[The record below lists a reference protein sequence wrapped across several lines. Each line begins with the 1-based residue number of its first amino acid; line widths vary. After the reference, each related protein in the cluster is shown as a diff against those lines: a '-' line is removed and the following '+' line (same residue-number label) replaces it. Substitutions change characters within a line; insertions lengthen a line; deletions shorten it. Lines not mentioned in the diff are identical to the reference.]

1 MRAIFQALPGLMDEL
16 KNAEAIEA
24 VVFVMWPRIAGVHLC
39 ERSRP
44 IRLEN
49 STLYVAVADA
59 EWKREF
65 KQCASEIVFKLNRS
79 LRCSIVE
86 RVEIMIDSKMIDSSQ
101 PHSKN
106 AINVESSSL
115 SVGASLMNASQ
126 NIGDTELRDH
136 FLEAAA
142 VCIDRRDSK

>member
-16 KNAEAIEA
+16 SNAEALEA
-24 VVFVMWPRIAGVHLC
+24 VVFAIWPKVAGVHLC

-44 IRLEN
+44 FRLEN

-79 LRCSIVE
+79 LGRLIVE
-86 RVEIMIDSKMIDSSQ
+86 RVEIMIDRNMIDISQ
-101 PHSKN
+101 PRSKN

-115 SVGASLMNASQ
+115 SVATSVKKASQ
-126 NIGDTELRDH
+126 NIGDEELRNH

-142 VCIDRRDSK
+142 VCIDRRDSN

>member
-16 KNAEAIEA
+16 KNAEALEA
-24 VVFVMWPRIAGVHLC
+24 VVFVMWPRVAGVHLC
-39 ERSRP
+39 EHSRP
-44 IRLEN
+44 LRLED
-49 STLYVAVADA
+49 STLYVAVADP

>member
-65 KQCASEIVFKLNRS
+65 KKCASEIVFKLNRS
-79 LRCSIVE
+79 LGRSIVE
-86 RVEIMIDSKMIDSSQ
+86 RVEIMIDRKMVDISQ
-101 PHSKN
+101 PRSKVAVN
-106 AINVESSSL
+106 LGSSSL
-115 SVGASLMNASQ
+115 SVATSLKKASQ
-126 NIGDTELRDH
+126 NIGDEELRDH